1 MTIRRDCNGG
11 QAAIRL
17 RAWDIADT
25 SLSVLQANDARLP
38 RLSHGDHKQIVE
50 LTLADRW
57 RRCAE
62 GGDNLWNSVAVAGDN
77 DYIAK
82 RPRQNL
88 PRECGRRRRDLRLE
102 AKQRG
107 KRSRRLLSAIEGG
120 GENRRHPRR
129 PGDVGERLGPRAAP
143 GIQRW
148 IDGAWMQVDVRVPYQ
163 QDRDHA
169 SPSCIALVLACLSHR
184 AQIPARF
191 RRPRSFRR
199 EGARMSFVPAPKSWY
214 RPAGTADQALLQQ
227 PAVRNGDLR
236 MPESSP
242 RRKAGSMP

>member
-25 SLSVLQANDARLP
+25 SLSVLQANDARLR

-129 PGDVGERLGPRAAP
+129 PGDVGERLGPRAAL

-148 IDGAWMQVDVRVPYQ
+148 IDGAWRQVDVRMPYQ

-184 AQIPARF
+184 AQIPALASGALAASGVKGPGCPCPRAQVLVSARGGRQTRLCCSSRRF
-191 RRPRSFRR
+191 
-199 EGARMSFVPAPKSWY
+199 A
-214 RPAGTADQALLQQ
+214 TA
-227 PAVRNGDLR
+227 
-236 MPESSP
+236 
-242 RRKAGSMP
+242 